1 MPVAR
6 SIRSLL
12 VFVVLAAAIGGAI
25 YYWQSRGGSQPQ
37 DRFKTQPV
45 DRGDIVK
52 TISANGTLSPVVL
65 VNVGTQVSG
74 TVKRLNADFNSRV
87 KEGQILAELD
97 PALFEAQLKQD
108 QANVASAEANLV
120 LMRAKEERARS
131 LQQKG
136 FISQD
141 AVDQARQQLDSARAQ
156 LKLAQ
161 AQLTRSR
168 TNLNYSVIRSPI
180 AGVVVARNVDV
191 GQTVAASFQTPVL
204 FQIAGDLKQMQIETS
219 VAEADIG
226 DLRIG
231 LPVRFSVDAFSER
244 QFEGRVKQV
253 RLNPTVQQNVVTYN
267 VVVAV
272 ENPDEVLLPGMTAH
286 VQVTVSRHENV
297 LRVSNAA
304 LRYKPLKEEGGEE
317 AGKNNNK
324 KKEKGQ
330 AGATVFL
337 LDNGKPKA
345 VKIKPGISD
354 GSYTEVLGGGLK
366 EGDLLVTREVGGKK
380 EKQGGF
386 GFRMM

>member
-6 SIRSLL
+6 SIRNLL
-12 VFVVLAAAIGGAI
+12 VFVGLAVAVSGGV
-25 YYWQSRGGSQPQ
+25 YYWQQHKNGQPQ

-45 DRGDIVK
+45 DRADIVQS
-52 TISANGTLSPVVL
+52 ISANGTLSPVVL

-74 TVKRLNADFNSRV
+74 TVKLLNADFNSRV
-87 KEGQILAELD
+87 KDGQVLAELD
-97 PALFEAQLKQD
+97 PSLFEAQLKQD
-108 QANVASAEANLV
+108 QANVANAEANLV
-120 LMRAKEERARS
+120 LMRAKDERAHT

-141 AVDQARQQLDSARAQ
+141 AVDLAKQQLDSAQAQ
-156 LKLAQ
+156 RKLAQ

-180 AGVVVARNVDV
+180 SGVVVARNVDV

-226 DLRIG
+226 NLKIG
-231 LPVRFSVDAFSER
+231 LPVRFTVDAFLDK
-244 QFEGRVKQV
+244 QFEGRVKQI
-253 RLNPTVQQNVVTYN
+253 RLNPSIQQNVVTYN

-304 LRYKPLKEEGGEE
+304 LRYKPAKEEGSE
-317 AGKNNNK
+317 ATG
-324 KKEKGQ
+324 KKEKSRG
-330 AGATVFL
+330 GATVFR
-337 LDNGKPKA
+337 LDNDKPVAIKL
-345 VKIKPGISD
+345 KPGISD
-354 GSYTEVLGGGLK
+354 GSYTEVLDGELK
-366 EGDLLVTREVGGKK
+366 EGDLLITRETGAKK
-380 EKQGGF
+380 DKSGGF

>member
-1 MPVAR
+1 MPSIR
-6 SIRSLL
+6 SIRIPL
-12 VFVVLAAAIGGAI
+12 VILALIVAAGGA
-25 YYWQSRGGSQPQ
+25 YYWQNQRANSSREKY
-37 DRFKTQPV
+37 KTQVV
-45 DRGDIVK
+45 DRGDIVQS
-52 TISANGTLSPVVL
+52 ISANGTLSPVVL

-74 TVKRLNADFNSRV
+74 TVKKLNADFNSRV

-97 PALFEAQLKQD
+97 PALFDAQLRQD
-108 QANVASAEANLV
+108 QANIANAEANLV
-120 LMRAKEERARS
+120 LMRAKEERARL

-141 AVDQARQQLDSARAQ
+141 AVDQARQQLDSALAQ

-180 AGVVVARNVDV
+180 SGVVVARNIDV

-226 DLRIG
+226 NLNIG
-231 LPVRFSVDAFSER
+231 LDVRFTVDAFADR
-244 QFEGRVKQV
+244 QFSGKVKQV

-272 ENPDEVLLPGMTAH
+272 DNPDEVLLPGMTAH
-286 VQVTVSRHENV
+286 VQIIVSRHENV

-304 LRYKPLKEEGGEE
+304 LRFKPLKEEGDEV
-317 AGKNNNK
+317 AGKNNK
-324 KKEKGQ
+324 KIKGRG
-330 AGATVFL
+330 GATVYR
-337 LDNGKPKA
+337 LDQGAPKP
-345 VKIKPGISD
+345 VKIKAGISD
-354 GSYTEVLGGGLK
+354 GSYTEVLGDELK
-366 EGDLLVTREVGGKK
+366 LGESLVVREMGAKK
-380 EKQGGF
+380 DKGSGF
-386 GFRMM
+386 SLRMM